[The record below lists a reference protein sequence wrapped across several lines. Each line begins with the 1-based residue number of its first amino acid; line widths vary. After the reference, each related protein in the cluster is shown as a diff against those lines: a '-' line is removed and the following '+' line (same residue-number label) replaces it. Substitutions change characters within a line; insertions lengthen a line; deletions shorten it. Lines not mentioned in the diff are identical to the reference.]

1 MSISISHS
9 PEWDRDGGRAL
20 AAETKYKRLSTIIKI
35 LYALTGQANWS
46 FRLSSKT
53 RSGGPKPLVHLM
65 VIYHAGL
72 LCHQA
77 TTRENCKVRES
88 ANPGGSRQ
96 RRMFLG
102 IHFQHHSFPRHLR
115 RSAGHFRSS
124 HAAGSTPVRPE
135 IDKHGNGDIV
145 DDFIE
150 QNFVNRQGLGERRQR
165 RFTVSATT
173 GTGQI
178 FCRDTVFLAAMTAG
192 TDYRQESPPSYESM
206 PLFAAR
212 GIFRSLHQSQRRRRS
227 KQTL

>member
-77 TTRENCKVRES
+77 TTRENCKVRDA
-88 ANPGGSRQ
+88 ANTVAFRQ

-102 IHFQHHSFPRHLR
+102 IHFQHHSLARHLR
-115 RSAGHFRSS
+115 RGASHFRSS
-124 HAAGSTPVRPE
+124 YAARAAPVRPKIHE
-135 IDKHGNGDIV
+135 HRNGYLAN
-145 DDFIE
+145 DFVE
-150 QNFVNRQGLGERRQR
+150 
-165 RFTVSATT
+165 
-173 GTGQI
+173 
-178 FCRDTVFLAAMTAG
+178 
-192 TDYRQESPPSYESM
+192 
-206 PLFAAR
+206 
-212 GIFRSLHQSQRRRRS
+212 
-227 KQTL
+227 